1 MVSLVRVEMRV
12 DDSAERKLQHFACE
26 RWSV

>member
-1 MVSLVRVEMRV
+1 VEMRV